1 MRSGMNR
8 SDSTHKN
15 NLRASSGRLVRAVA
29 LGVLC
34 IVLVFAALNILF
46 RSRRTGLPGS
56 SPPDL
61 SHCTRIEVRQFP
73 IGMGYPIWKTE
84 AEKSL
89 LTAEEAQDIEG
100 LLEFAVDNPE
110 SVRTFAQLIA
120 SGSYEGQ
127 QRGTYRTTI
136 VHTLLCH
143 FDGRAP
149 LCLVVYSDRT
159 LVTEDKQVF
168 TYRTPLGLLQMI
180 VSQVRSSEL
189 LPQIRIRLECAR
201 NLRYLYAGLRASED
215 DVPYPSA
222 STWCDALIRRYVRRG
237 DTETETLRH
246 FSCPSVPNGS
256 CHYAINQN
264 CKPDSLPE
272 TVLLFETK
280 DGWNQHGGP
289 ELFAFDNHEPRGG
302 CVLLNDGTVK
312 FIRTEEELH
321 ALRWK

>member
-8 SDSTHKN
+8 SDSTHEN

-46 RSRRTGLPGS
+46 RSRRTGLPGP

-73 IGMGYPIWKTE
+73 ITMGYPIWKTE

-89 LTAEEAQDIEG
+89 LTAEEVENIEG
-100 LLEFAVDNPE
+100 LLECVVDNPE

-127 QRGTYRTTI
+127 QRGTYGTTI

-180 VSQVRSSEL
+180 GSQVRSSEL

-201 NLRYLYAGLRASED
+201 NLRYLYPAVRGFGGGVA
-215 DVPYPSA
+215 YPPA
-222 STWCDALIRRYVRRG
+222 STWRSDVVRRCVSRG
-237 DTETETLRH
+237 DPEKTALK
-246 FSCPSVPNGS
+246 SLACPSVPTGG
-256 CHYAINQN
+256 AI
-264 CKPDSLPE
+264 
-272 TVLLFETK
+272 T
-280 DGWNQHGGP
+280 
-289 ELFAFDNHEPRGG
+289 R
-302 CVLLNDGTVK
+302 
-312 FIRTEEELH
+312 
-321 ALRWK
+321 